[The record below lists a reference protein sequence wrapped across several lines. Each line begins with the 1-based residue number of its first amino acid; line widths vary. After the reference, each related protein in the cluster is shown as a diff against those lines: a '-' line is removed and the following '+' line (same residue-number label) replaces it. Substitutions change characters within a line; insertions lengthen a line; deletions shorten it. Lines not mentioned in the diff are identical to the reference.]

1 MTHQPPGDA
10 AHDERLEPRA
20 AVSEASATTP
30 PSPSDDDR
38 GSLRNQLAL
47 ALLSLMTM
55 FCAGLYA
62 QGLSPFEMSA
72 WAESSASIAA
82 AYMACLFAIVG
93 AHEMGHYLSARRRG
107 VPASRPYLLPGIG
120 PIPGVGMVPFFGTF
134 GAFIR
139 LSWTRVSARD
149 LMAVAGWGPVAGFV
163 VTVGVLA
170 IGVGISNVEPLSAGD
185 AEGVMRLGDSLLM
198 QAMIAWHH
206 GALPADHEVAL
217 HPVAL
222 AGWVGCL
229 LTSLNLL
236 PIGQLDG
243 GHLVYGVLG
252 ERARFVSYA
261 AFGLLVGMGLLAFPG
276 WLLFAGLLWAMGLK
290 HPPMLSG
297 EPIKLPKAW
306 MLGAGMAMFAL
317 TFVPAPVEVGG
328 LLDVL
333 GVFARE

>member
-1 MTHQPPGDA
+1 MHSESTHELGA
-10 AHDERLEPRA
+10 TASGSEHSFAGHAPRA
-20 AVSEASATTP
+20 AG
-30 PSPSDDDR
+30 DDQ

-47 ALLSLMTM
+47 AMLSLVTM

-62 QGLSPFEMSA
+62 QGFSPFDVSA
-72 WAESSASIAA
+72 WGSTGAGVAA
-82 AYMACLFAIVG
+82 AYAGSLFTIVG
-93 AHEMGHYLSARRRG
+93 AHELGHYLSARRRG

-120 PIPGVGMVPFFGTF
+120 PIPGSGMVPFFGTF

-139 LSWTRVSARD
+139 LQWSRVSATD
-149 LMAVAGWGPVAGFV
+149 LMAVAGWGPVAGFL
-163 VTVGVLA
+163 VTVAVLA
-170 IGVGISNVEPLSAGD
+170 MGVGISEVVPISAGD

-243 GHLVYGVLG
+243 GHLVYAVLG
-252 ERARFVSYA
+252 ERARWVSYA
-261 AFGLLVGMGLLAFPG
+261 GFALLVALGLLMFPG
-276 WLLFAGLLWAMGLK
+276 WLLFAGLLAAMGLR

-297 EPIKLPKAW
+297 EPLPLSRAW
-306 MLGAGMAMFAL
+306 MLGAGVVMFAL

-333 GVFARE
+333 GLVARE

>member
-1 MTHQPPGDA
+1 MRSESSAEHDSTPCDLALSPA
-10 AHDERLEPRA
+10 AHSTDASADER
-20 AVSEASATTP
+20 
-30 PSPSDDDR
+30 
-38 GSLRNQLAL
+38 GSMRNQLAL
-47 ALLSLMTM
+47 AMLSLITM

-62 QGLSPFEMSA
+62 QGLSPFDLSA
-72 WAESSASIAA
+72 WGSAGASVAA
-82 AYMACLFAIVG
+82 AYAGCLFAIVG

-120 PIPGVGMVPFFGTF
+120 PIPGAGMVPFFGTF

-139 LSWTRVSARD
+139 LQWSRVSAKD

-170 IGVGISNVEPLSAGD
+170 IGVGLSEVAPLSAGD

-198 QAMIAWHH
+198 QAMIALHH
-206 GALPADHEVAL
+206 GAIPADHELAL

-243 GHLVYGVLG
+243 GHLVYAMLG
-252 ERARFVSYA
+252 ERARWISYA
-261 AFGLLVGMGLLAFPG
+261 GFALLVAMGLLLFPG
-276 WLLFAGLLWAMGLK
+276 WLLFAVLLAAMGLR

-297 EPIKLPKAW
+297 EPLPLGRAW
-306 MLGAGMAMFAL
+306 MLGAGALMFVL
-317 TFVPAPVEVGG
+317 TFAPAPVEVGG

-333 GVFARE
+333 GIVVRE